1 MKKER
6 RTQYEIYW
14 EILVFCKISRSFTGI
29 IGRCD
34 LNSKTGQEYLGF
46 LESRGYLSRVYDGGK
61 TLYVATEQAK
71 EYVELFSR
79 LYQHVFDTGPGF
91 KL

>member
-1 MKKER
+1 MSER
-6 RTQYEIYW
+6 RTRYEIYG
-14 EILVFCKISRSFTGI
+14 EILVFCKTPRSFTGI

-46 LESRGYLSRVYDGGK
+46 LCRKGYLSLRKDNEK
-61 TLYVATEQAK
+61 TTYAATDRAVG
-71 EYVELFSR
+71 YIALFGR
-79 LYQHVFDTGPGF
+79 LYQTLFDEIPGF